1 MQHDI
6 VDILFELLIEKNI
19 KLTTAESCTGG
30 LLAAIITHKSGATQI
45 FDRGFVTYSNKAK
58 SDMLDVPEDMLDTYG
73 AVSNQ
78 VAEAMASG
86 ALKNSEAGLAVSIT
100 GIAGPNGGSKE
111 KPVGKVFFGYAL
123 KGGSVGSLEQQ
134 FKGNREEIQAKATV
148 KAIKHLIAVLGK

>member
-1 MQHDI
+1 MEQ
-6 VDILFELLIEKNI
+6 
-19 KLTTAESCTGG
+19 LTSTT
-30 LLAAIITHKSGATQI
+30 LANGSRFASIAFNAAPNPSKGSITLTENAII
-45 FDRGFVTYSNKAK
+45 FDA
-58 SDMLDVPEDMLDTYG
+58 L
-73 AVSNQ
+73 SNQ